1 MIQWF
6 YNNNN
11 NNNIII
17 IIIYINKHNVNNNE
31 KLIVSSKL
39 WRILLALV
47 HVFLLNFFLVNL
59 VIWNTDMVIISSN
72 SGFNVSM
79 ILSYHQN
86 FSQKF

>member
-11 NNNIII
+11 NNI
-17 IIIYINKHNVNNNE
+17 IIIYINKHNVNNNK

-47 HVFLLNFFLVNL
+47 HVFLLKFFLVNV
-59 VIWNTDMVIISSN
+59 VIWNTGMVIISSN
-72 SGFNVSM
+72 SGPNVSM
-79 ILSYHQN
+79 ILSCHQN

>member
-6 YNNNN
+6 YNNNI
-11 NNNIII
+11 III
-17 IIIYINKHNVNNNE
+17 IIIYINKHNVNNNK

>member
-11 NNNIII
+11 NNI
-17 IIIYINKHNVNNNE
+17 IIIYINKHNVNNNK

-39 WRILLALV
+39 WRIFLALV
-47 HVFLLNFFLVNL
+47 HVFLLKVFLVNL
-59 VIWNTDMVIISSN
+59 VIWNTGMVIISSN
-72 SGFNVSM
+72 SGPNVSVM
-79 ILSYHQN
+79 LSCHQN